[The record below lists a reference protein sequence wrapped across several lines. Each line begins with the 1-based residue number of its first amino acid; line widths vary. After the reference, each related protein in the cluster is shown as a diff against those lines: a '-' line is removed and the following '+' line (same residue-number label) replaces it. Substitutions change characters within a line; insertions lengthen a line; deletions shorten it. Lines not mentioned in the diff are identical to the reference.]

1 MARKKHQGN
10 NQTVQDAVI
19 YARYSSHNQKEE
31 SIEQQI
37 DECMAFAKAN
47 GLNVVEVYADSAV
60 SGKTDRRT
68 SFQRLLRD
76 AEKKKFQ
83 VVVAYKS
90 NRIARNMLNALQYE
104 NRLDSYGIRT
114 LYAKEEFGD
123 TAAGRFAL
131 RTMMNVNQFYSENMA
146 EDIMR
151 GLLDNAAE
159 GKTNGQVPFGYVR
172 GEDGRCKIVDAEAEI
187 VREIFDRVLSGDSFV
202 DIASDLN
209 NRGIRTKKGNLW
221 NKGSFHRML
230 RNDSYIGVFRYA
242 DVVKYDCVPPI
253 VSKEVFDSMQHFL
266 DNKKNPQGRHRENG
280 EYILTGKLYC
290 GYCKSHMV
298 GVSGRGR
305 HGDMHFYYVCQKK
318 RNDHDCKK
326 KNVKR
331 DWLEK
336 RIAEITKAAVL
347 QDDVIEW
354 IAENAVSFQQ
364 QARRTSKVG
373 ILEQELSDNK
383 KSQKNIMNAIEA
395 GIFTVTTKDRLLEIE
410 ATISRLE
417 RSLAIEKAKSVPVE
431 KERIIYSLGLLKN
444 GSVDDKAYR
453 KRLIDTFVKSVYLYD
468 DNIEIEYYYAG
479 KKSILAYPLEDKDVS
494 DYGALE
500 GLYKL
505 SLAPP
510 QGSQTNPEAAIYL
523 TATGFVLV
531 CPLDFI

>member
-1 MARKKHQGN
+1 MGDGMTKKKGLSSKQKQAH
-10 NQTVQDAVI
+10 VIDAVI
-19 YARYSSHNQKEE
+19 YARYSSHNQREE

-47 GLNVVEVYADSAV
+47 GLNVIEVYADSAV

-104 NRLDSYGIRT
+104 NRLDGYGIRT

-172 GEDGRCKIVDAEAEI
+172 GKDGRCEIVEKEAQI

-202 DIASDLN
+202 DIANDLN
-209 NRGIRTKKGNLW
+209 NRGVRTKKGNFW

-242 DVVKYDCVPPI
+242 DVVKHDCVPPI
-253 VSKEVFDSMQHFL
+253 VSKEVFESMQHFL
-266 DNKKNPQGRHRENG
+266 ENKKNPQGRHRENG

-305 HGDMHFYYVCQKK
+305 HGDMHYYYVCQKK

-354 IAENAVSFQQ
+354 IAENAVSFQH
-364 QARRTSKVG
+364 QARRTSKIG
-373 ILEQELSDNK
+373 ILEQELSENK

-417 RSLAIEKAKSVPVE
+417 RSLAIEKAKSVPIE

-468 DNIEIEYYYAG
+468 DHIEIEYYYAG
-479 KKSILAYPLEDKDVS
+479 KKSTLAYPLEDKTVS
-494 DYGALE
+494 DSGAME

-510 QGSQTNPEAAIYL
+510 QGY
-523 TATGFVLV
+523 
-531 CPLDFI
+531 